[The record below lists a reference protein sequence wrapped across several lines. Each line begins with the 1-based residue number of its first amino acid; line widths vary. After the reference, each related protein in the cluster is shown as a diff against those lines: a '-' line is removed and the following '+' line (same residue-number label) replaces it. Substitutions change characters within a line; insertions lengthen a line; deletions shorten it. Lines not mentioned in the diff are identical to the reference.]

1 MWCATHTLPDPPVPC
16 ASTYINNTMPN
27 HFEFCPLCFDTGKE
41 LLGVTDSQRA
51 ELEAYYRKKLR
62 TKDDRIETLEI
73 ELGRLRRE
81 LDEKT
86 TSAVGFGRDSTETRE
101 PPGSTSEETVN
112 EKTAGPNETRQKVF
126 SFYEPIRK

>member
-1 MWCATHTLPDPPVPC
+1 
-16 ASTYINNTMPN
+16 MPN